1 MSAKHKILV
10 VDDEDDVEQLVRQK
24 FRRQVRDQEYEFLF
38 AKNGVDALVKLQDN
52 PDTEMVFS
60 DINMPEMDGLTLLS
74 ELRKHPKTSA
84 LPVVVVSTEGSEQRI
99 ELIRESR
106 AGFVRKPFT
115 PELLVSAVV
124 SAVGGGDDGE

>member
-1 MSAKHKILV
+1 MSAKHKIMV

-60 DINMPEMDGLTLLS
+60 DINMPEMDGLTLLDKIAEVS
-74 ELRKHPKTSA
+74 PLLKTVIIPRTATWKTSA
-84 LPVVVVSTEGSEQRI
+84 P
-99 ELIRESR
+99 
-106 AGFVRKPFT
+106 P
-115 PELLVSAVV
+115 
-124 SAVGGGDDGE
+124 